1 MNQKILTAIKV
12 ISTLLIAG
20 AIGLE
25 LWNTTAELTH
35 SQLPNL
41 PDVLFLISRF
51 ALIAHAIEGT
61 IAGIYAPT
69 KKKMFLPYSIYT
81 FFVGTVGLLE
91 LFDVL
96 PIASIGNRE

>member
-12 ISTLLIAG
+12 ISTLLIAS

-25 LWNTTAELTH
+25 LWNITAEFTN

-41 PDVLFLISRF
+41 PGVLFLISRF
-51 ALIAHAIEGT
+51 ALTAHAIEGT
-61 IAGIYAPT
+61 IAAIYAPT
-69 KKKMFLPYSIYT
+69 KKKMFLPYSIYI

-91 LFDVL
+91 LFDLL
-96 PIASIGNRE
+96 PITSTES